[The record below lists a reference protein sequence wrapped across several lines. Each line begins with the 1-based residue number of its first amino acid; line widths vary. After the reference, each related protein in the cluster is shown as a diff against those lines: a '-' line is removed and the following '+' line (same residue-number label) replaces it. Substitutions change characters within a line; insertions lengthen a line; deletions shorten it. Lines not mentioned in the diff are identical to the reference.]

1 MKRRTLL
8 GTAAGAVGG
17 ASIIGSGAFNIAR
30 VDRDF
35 TVNIVGD
42 DDAYLRI
49 GACQDDTRNEDYLVG
64 GDTGQVG
71 IQLTG
76 DNDQV
81 EGGGEGVNNEGVT
94 EFYNVFEICNQG
106 TNGVCMDFQASPKEI
121 PSDAD
126 IPDRYEG
133 EFGPGDPAVVFYEG
147 DKANDPDA
155 RIDVE
160 ELDADQPGAF
170 HLEPGDCQCIGFTV
184 RAFGFDEGED
194 LFEDTDLE
202 IVAVADAACADSLE
216 TCSVLSAEHKCS
228 IESGENIIASRFTVE
243 ETFEEEDTLFTA
255 FVFNAPD
262 ESEAFDEVVQGGQTD
277 VSGAPPIPLS
287 GLVWWESPSECGD
300 ELGLTTAE
308 EWSGF
313 ESRTDISA
321 ETLADLVPGEY
332 DDPEDAQE
340 RLDEIDGVE
349 GIDDLPDIT
358 TLDGVEEIPSD
369 AFVTEIDYTDYD
381 PEDPVVCDDS

>member
-42 DDAYLRI
+42 NDAYLRI
-49 GACQDDTRNEDYLVG
+49 GACQEDTRNEDYLVG

-76 DNDQV
+76 DNDQI

-121 PSDAD
+121 PSDAE
-126 IPDRYEG
+126 IPDRYDG
-133 EFGPGDPAVVFYEG
+133 EFGPGDPSVVFYEG
-147 DKANDPDA
+147 DKSDDPDA
-155 RIDVE
+155 RINVE

-202 IVAVADAACADSLE
+202 IHAVADAACADSLE
-216 TCSVLSAEHKCS
+216 TCSVLNAEHKCS
-228 IESGENIIASRFTVE
+228 VESSNNIVATNFTVS
-243 ETFEEEDTLFTA
+243 ETYEQEDTEFSA
-255 FVFNAPD
+255 YVFNAPD
-262 ESEAFDEVVQGGQTD
+262 ESEAFNEVAQGGQVD
-277 VSGAPPIPLS
+277 VGGAPQVPLT
-287 GLVWWESPSECGD
+287 GLVVWDSPSECED
-300 ELGLTTAE
+300 ELGLTTAG
-308 EWSGF
+308 EWNGF
-313 ESRTDISA
+313 EMGTNISA
-321 ETLADLVPGEY
+321 ETLAELVPGEY
-332 DDPEDAQE
+332 DDAEDAQD
-340 RLDEIDGVE
+340 RLDAIDSVE
-349 GIDDLPDIT
+349 GIEDLPDIT
-358 TLDGVEEIPSD
+358 KLDGVEDIPDDS
-369 AFVTEIDYTDYD
+369 FVTEIDYTDYD
-381 PEDPVVCDDS
+381 PEDPVVCGN